1 MNPVRQQGGGQ
12 GVIIPLTYR
21 LNIPIT
27 NELANKL
34 ATCAQDLRTDEE
46 SLIVEALALYLD
58 CASCPASQPSD
69 MTVAKHRK

>member
-1 MNPVRQQGGGQ
+1 M
-12 GVIIPLTYR
+12 IIPLTYR

-34 ATCAQDLRTDEE
+34 ATCAQDLRTNEE

-58 CASCPASQPSD
+58 CTSCPASQPPD
-69 MTVAKHRK
+69 MTADKHHK